1 VAAAVGVFEALA
13 DPVRRT
19 MVEAL
24 APGEQTAGSLVEL
37 VRSRFGISQPAASQ
51 HLRVLREHGVV
62 AVRAD
67 GARRWYAVRQDALG
81 ELDTWLDQFR
91 HTWDQPLDALA
102 TELARSR
109 RQRRTA
115 TSVTEIAST
124 EQSAAT

>member
-1 VAAAVGVFEALA
+1 
-13 DPVRRT
+13 
-19 MVEAL
+19 
-24 APGEQTAGSLVEL
+24 
-37 VRSRFGISQPAASQ
+37 
-51 HLRVLREHGVV
+51 VV